1 MRSRLRPTS
10 LPALALTLLLA
21 LALSTLPAGAEDAPA
36 PAATAPSPHHW
47 TVLIQG
53 HEAGE
58 MTRKEAA
65 DGEEVWTFTFNDR
78 GRGPELTTTIRYGA
92 GAIPVSVTTTGH
104 DYLKA
109 PVEETFTRDG
119 APGSGTARWS
129 TTDGDGSASLT
140 GPAYYLSADSA
151 APELALLA
159 RALLQTEDHTLPVL
173 PGGTAR
179 LQVLGTRTVNAGE
192 HAATLS
198 HVAVSGLGFTPE
210 TVWLD
215 AGGGF
220 FAVISGWVALVPDGW
235 MDAVPSLREADDQ
248 SEKAYFAAL
257 PGKLARRPKALA
269 VTGAA
274 VFDPAQKVR
283 HTGWTV
289 VVEGHKITAAGP
301 DGEVAIPEGA
311 ERIDAAGKTLL
322 PGLWDMHVHLSPADG
337 LLDLASGVTT
347 VRDMANDVDLV
358 TGLRKAWDEG
368 SALGPRVVLAGIL
381 DGPGKYAGPTKAL
394 VDTPEEVREW
404 VDRYASLGYE
414 QIKIYS
420 SVDPKLVPVIV
431 QAAKAHGLRVSGH
444 IPQGLSASEAVDLGY
459 DEIQHVNFLFLNF
472 WAHEEGLDTRTPARF
487 TTVAERAAGMD
498 LQSPEVQGFI
508 HKLAEKKIVIDP
520 TVAVFESMF
529 TTRPGEIQAA
539 YRPVADRLPPQVRRS
554 LIGGG
559 LEPPPDQVATY
570 AASYRKMLD
579 LIAACYHAGVP
590 IVAGTDAMA
599 GFTLDREL
607 ELYVEAGIP
616 APEVLRI
623 ATLGAA
629 RVVGLADEV
638 GSIEPGK
645 LADLIL
651 VDGDPTTNISDIR
664 NVDVVVKDGM
674 VMDPAALDRTLGV
687 TPR

>member
-1 MRSRLRPTS
+1 M
-10 LPALALTLLLA
+10 
-21 LALSTLPAGAEDAPA
+21 
-36 PAATAPSPHHW
+36 
-47 TVLIQG
+47 
-53 HEAGE
+53 
-58 MTRKEAA
+58 
-65 DGEEVWTFTFNDR
+65 TFNDR
-78 GRGPELTTTIRYGA
+78 GRGPELTTHVTYGDDLVPTA
-92 GAIPVSVTTTGH
+92 VETTGH

-109 PVEETFTRDG
+109 PVDETFSLET
-119 APGSGTARWS
+119 AKGSGSAKAHWS
-129 TTDGDGSASLT
+129 TTDGDGSEALS

-151 APELALLA
+151 APEVALLA
-159 RALLQTEDHTLPVL
+159 RALLEATSRELPVL

-179 LQVLGTRTVNAGE
+179 LRVLGLRTVAAGE
-192 HAATLS
+192 RQATLT

-215 AGGGF
+215 ADGDF
-220 FAVISGWVALVPDGW
+220 FAATSGWVALVPDGW
-235 MDAVPSLREADDQ
+235 AEEVPTLREADEQ
-248 SEKAYFAAL
+248 SEREYFAAL
-257 PGKLARRPKALA
+257 PETLAHRPAALA

-274 VFDPAQKVR
+274 LFDPASKSR
-283 HTGWTV
+283 STGQTV
-289 VVEGHKITAAGP
+289 VVQGDKITAVGP
-301 DGEVAIPEGA
+301 DGEVAIPDGA
-311 ERIDAAGKTLL
+311 ERIDAAGRTLL
-322 PGLWDMHVHLSPADG
+322 PGLWDMHVHLDPQDG
-337 LLDLASGVTT
+337 LLDLAAGVTS

-381 DGPGKYAGPTKAL
+381 DGPGKFAGPTKAL

-404 VDRYASLGYE
+404 VDRYAGLGYE
-414 QIKIYS
+414 QVKIYS

-431 QAAKAHGLRVSGH
+431 EAAKKHGLRVSGH

-472 WAHEEGLDTRTPARF
+472 WAHEEGLDTRTPDRF

-498 LQSPEVQGFI
+498 LQSPEVQAFI
-508 HKLAEKKIVIDP
+508 RKLAEKKIVIDP

-529 TTRPGEIQAA
+529 TTRPGEVQAA
-539 YRPVADRLPPQVRRS
+539 YQPVADRLPPQVRRS
-554 LIGGG
+554 LVGGA
-559 LEPPPDQVATY
+559 LEPPPGKQATY
-570 AASYRKMLD
+570 LASYRKMLD
-579 LIAACYHAGVP
+579 LIAELHRSGVP
-590 IVAGTDAMA
+590 IVAGTDALA

-629 RVVGLADEV
+629 QVVGLADEV

-651 VDGDPTTNISDIR
+651 VDGDPTTDISDIR

-674 VMDPAALDRTLGV
+674 VMDPAALYRTLGV
-687 TPR
+687 APR